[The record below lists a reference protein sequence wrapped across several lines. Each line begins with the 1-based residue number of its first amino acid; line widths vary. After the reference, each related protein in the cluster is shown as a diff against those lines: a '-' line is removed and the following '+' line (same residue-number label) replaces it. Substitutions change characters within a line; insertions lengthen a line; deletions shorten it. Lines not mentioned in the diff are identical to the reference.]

1 MFDFVSKYKIS
12 FYDESFKSNYF
23 DLSSSPKSRELKVGH
38 VGKARPMTQSGLTSV
53 WLPSFG
59 TQLVSLTLLNIIS
72 GYIPVHCGWVTHW

>member
-38 VGKARPMTQSGLTSV
+38 VGKARPITLSGLTSV
-53 WLPSFG
+53 
-59 TQLVSLTLLNIIS
+59 
-72 GYIPVHCGWVTHW
+72 